1 MKKLTKEIKEISEV
15 LMYDHPALTV
25 AEAVIIA
32 TQIQRN
38 RVLEEAFVVGTSKPT
53 ALEAIAMELGAATD
67 GDTIKTA
74 LYNLRE

>member
-1 MKKLTKEIKEISEV
+1 MKKLTKEIKEITEA

-38 RVLEEAFVVGTSKPT
+38 RVLEEAFVVGTI
-53 ALEAIAMELGAATD
+53 ALAD
-67 GDTIKTA
+67 K
-74 LYNLRE
+74 YFQKKNPKNLFSDEN

>member
-1 MKKLTKEIKEISEV
+1 VPGVFTFKIQFDEEINNRN
-15 LMYDHPALTV
+15 
-25 AEAVIIA
+25 
-32 TQIQRN
+32 QRDQRSADVRSSGTHN